1 MGSAAPSLAMAAL
14 QVGMTA
20 AQQEA
25 SRSAQKADAKF
36 QRAQIRAAQE
46 VDDRS
51 RRERL
56 RQALATQRARY
67 GASGLNDSGS
77 ASAVLAGLAEESD
90 RQALDAAGLAD
101 ARIGRLQAQLA
112 TSNRTSLLAASQPYS
127 RIAFG
132 LVQRNLQTSPL
143 LEG

>member
-36 QRAQIRAAQE
+36 QTAQIRAAQE

-67 GASGLNDSGS
+67 GASGLNNSGS

>member
-20 AQQEA
+20 AQQK
-25 SRSAQKADAKF
+25 AQQAAEKADAKF
-36 QRAQIRAAQE
+36 QSAQIRAAQA
-46 VDDRS
+46 VDERT

-56 RQALATQRARY
+56 RQALASQRAQF
-67 GASGLNDSGS
+67 GARGLGGSGS

-101 ARIGRLQAQLA
+101 YRVGRLQAQL
-112 TSNRTSLLAASQPYS
+112 SSSSRRSLLAASQPYS

-132 LVQRNLQTSPL
+132 LVQRNLQTTPL

>member
-36 QRAQIRAAQE
+36 QTAQIRAAQE